1 MVVDKKN
8 CGKRKRKGTNINRH
22 RTYILELEDVDILVY
37 DFNLTKR
44 GTLRFKM
51 IEILKRLLPE
61 GTLLTWESAETSHRS
76 RRILKPEMLGM
87 HVDSDGALVDE
98 REEYGT
104 SSSASSHS
112 SEDVNCDGV
121 QENMSDFE

>member
-1 MVVDKKN
+1 MK
-8 CGKRKRKGTNINRH
+8 
-22 RTYILELEDVDILVY
+22 LEDVDILVY

-51 IEILKRLLPE
+51 IEIMKRLLPE
-61 GTLLTWESAETSHRS
+61 GTVLTWESPETSRRS

-104 SSSASSHS
+104 SSSASSDS
-112 SEDVNCDGV
+112 SEDVNSDGM
-121 QENMSDFE
+121 QENMSDFEYLFKTVYLTDVCIVS

>member
-1 MVVDKKN
+1 M
-8 CGKRKRKGTNINRH
+8 
-22 RTYILELEDVDILVY
+22 EDVDILVY

-44 GTLRFKM
+44 ETLRFKT

-61 GTLLTWESAETSHRS
+61 GTVLTWESPETSRRS
-76 RRILKPEMLGM
+76 RRILKPEVLGM
-87 HVDSDGALVDE
+87 HVDLDGALVDE

-104 SSSASSHS
+104 SLSASSHS
-112 SEDVNCDGV
+112 YEDVNSDGV

>member
-8 CGKRKRKGTNINRH
+8 GGKRKRKGTNINRCC
-22 RTYILELEDVDILVY
+22 TDILKLEDVDILVY

-44 GTLRFKM
+44 GTLCSRT
-51 IEILKRLLPE
+51 IEILKRLLLE
-61 GTLLTWESAETSHRS
+61 GTMLRWESIETSHRS
-76 RRILKPEMLGM
+76 RRIFKPEMVGM

-112 SEDVNCDGV
+112 SEDVNSDGV

>member
-1 MVVDKKN
+1 
-8 CGKRKRKGTNINRH
+8 
-22 RTYILELEDVDILVY
+22 LEDVDILVY

-44 GTLRFKM
+44 GTLCFKT

-61 GTLLTWESAETSHRS
+61 GIVLTWESAETNRRS
-76 RRILKPEMLGM
+76 RRLLKPGMLGM

>member
-1 MVVDKKN
+1 MIKQIT
-8 CGKRKRKGTNINRH
+8 GRRKIKGTNINH
-22 RTYILELEDVDILVY
+22 HCTDLLKLEDVDILVY

-44 GTLRFKM
+44 GTLRFNM

-61 GTLLTWESAETSHRS
+61 GILLTWESAETS
-76 RRILKPEMLGM
+76 RRYRRLLKPGMLSM

>member
-1 MVVDKKN
+1 M
-8 CGKRKRKGTNINRH
+8 
-22 RTYILELEDVDILVY
+22 EDVDILVY

-44 GTLRFKM
+44 GTLRFKT
-51 IEILKRLLPE
+51 IEILKRLLLE
-61 GTLLTWESAETSHRS
+61 GIVLTWESAETSRRS
-76 RRILKPEMLGM
+76 RRLLKLGMLGM

>member
-1 MVVDKKN
+1 
-8 CGKRKRKGTNINRH
+8 
-22 RTYILELEDVDILVY
+22 
-37 DFNLTKR
+37 
-44 GTLRFKM
+44 M

-61 GTLLTWESAETSHRS
+61 GTVLTWESAETSRRS

-104 SSSASSHS
+104 SSSSSSHS
-112 SEDVNCDGV
+112 SEDVNSDDV
-121 QENMSDFE
+121 QENISDFEYLFKTIYITDVCIASSDKINVFHMVLNEKL

>member
-1 MVVDKKN
+1 M
-8 CGKRKRKGTNINRH
+8 
-22 RTYILELEDVDILVY
+22 EDVDILVY

-44 GTLRFKM
+44 GTLRFKT

-61 GTLLTWESAETSHRS
+61 GTVLRWESAETSRRS

-112 SEDVNCDGV
+112 SEDVNFDGV